1 MTKTMSSRGPAINRR
16 HLLTATAAG
25 VSVMALGPA
34 GGAFAQEKLVR
45 WVSPRGTL
53 EVVDDWAYW
62 VANKYGY
69 FGDIETTIEPGP
81 MEATAVVKLVDQ
93 NQADFGYPSPGVF
106 SLGLEQGMDL
116 VSAFHIMAGDV
127 FDFAFQKG
135 KAPADLKGVE
145 GKTIVLGS
153 AGWQAITN
161 PMLAAAGVDPAS
173 VKYVEAGNAWG
184 QTLAQGQA
192 DAALSWEG
200 LRAQWRGQG
209 LDFDYLLG
217 KNFSTFPANSYVTRK
232 SDLSDPAKVDLYT
245 RYLRGFAMGYEF
257 GHINPRAASHIV
269 MEQFPGLKTQM
280 TPAVITESMMQMD
293 ALAHANWE
301 EREEMWGYHYI
312 PSWQAYFD
320 AIRSI
325 GQITK
330 DIKAEDVVTNE
341 LIPGANDFDKAKV
354 KADADAYE
362 LPEEW
367 QSVDVEAIRA
377 AL

>member
-1 MTKTMSSRGPAINRR
+1 MTSIFTGRVSRRS
-16 HLLTATAAG
+16 LLTATAAG
-25 VSVMALGPA
+25 VSVMTLGPA
-34 GGAFAQEKLVR
+34 GRALAQGEAVR

-62 VANKYGY
+62 VAKKYGY
-69 FGDIETTIEPGP
+69 FGDIETSIEPGP
-81 MEATAVVKLVDQ
+81 LEATAVVKLVDQ
-93 NQADFGYPSPGVF
+93 EQSDFGYPSPGIF

-135 KAPADLKGVE
+135 KAPADLKGLE

-161 PMLAAAGVDPAS
+161 PMLSAAGVDPAS
-173 VKYVEAGNAWG
+173 VNYVEEGTWG

-232 SDLSDPAKVDLYT
+232 SDLSDPAKTDLYT

-257 GHINPRAASHIV
+257 GHINPRAATHIV
-269 MEQFPGLKTQM
+269 MEEFPGLATQM
-280 TPAVITESMMQMD
+280 DPAVATESMMQMD
-293 ALAHANWE
+293 ALAHAKWE
-301 EREEMWGYHYI
+301 ERQQMWGYHLM

-320 AIRSI
+320 AIKSI
-325 GQITK
+325 GQISK
-330 DIKAEDVVTNE
+330 DIKAEDVVSND
-341 LIPGANDFDKAKV
+341 LIAGANEFDKAKV
-354 KADADAYE
+354 QADADGYE

-367 QSVDVEAIRA
+367 QAVDVEAIRA

>member
-1 MTKTMSSRGPAINRR
+1 MDSSTISGLPLSRR
-16 HLLTATAAG
+16 RLLTATAAG
-25 VSVMALGPA
+25 VSVMTLGPV
-34 GGAFAQEKLVR
+34 GRAFAQGEAVR

-62 VANKYGY
+62 VAKKYGY

-81 MEATAVVKLVDQ
+81 LEATAVVKLVDQ
-93 NQADFGYPSPGVF
+93 NQSDFGYPSPGIF

-135 KAPADLKGVE
+135 KAPADLKGLE

-153 AGWQAITN
+153 AGWLAITN
-161 PMLAAAGVDPAS
+161 PMLAAAGVDPAA
-173 VKYVEAGNAWG
+173 VNYVEAGTWG

-257 GHINPRAASHIV
+257 GHINPRAATHIV
-269 MEQFPGLKTQM
+269 MEEFPGLATQM
-280 TPAVITESMMQMD
+280 EPAVATESMMQMD
-293 ALAHANWE
+293 ALAHAKWE
-301 EREEMWGYHYI
+301 ERQQMWGYHLI

-320 AIRSI
+320 AIKSI
-325 GQITK
+325 GQISK
-330 DIKAEDVVTNE
+330 EIRAEDVVSND
-341 LIPGANDFDKAKV
+341 LIPGANEFDKAKV
-354 KADADAYE
+354 QADADGYE

-367 QSVDVEAIRA
+367 QAVDVEAIRA